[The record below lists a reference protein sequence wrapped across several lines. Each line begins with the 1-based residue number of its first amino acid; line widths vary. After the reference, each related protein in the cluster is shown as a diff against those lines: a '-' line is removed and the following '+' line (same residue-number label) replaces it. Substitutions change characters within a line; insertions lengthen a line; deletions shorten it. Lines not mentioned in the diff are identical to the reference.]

1 LQFENGRAI
10 GISNRWKKGQ
20 YCSILTPA
28 GIVGCGIYDLK
39 TPAEFDQ
46 AIAIAKGTPACPLT
60 EPEDLF
66 EARIV
71 GVTPKA
77 ASFGIRAGMTGRE
90 AVELM
95 LQAGQPESTG
105 DAGTP
110 ATSHG
115 VQVKSL
121 DHVTIVVKDLERS
134 RRFYVDLLGMRQV
147 ARPAFSFDGLWFQAG
162 KTQIHLI
169 LEFAGSGP
177 AGNLLPEKER
187 SSRTQHF
194 AFEVADAEAVVSFLR
209 KFGAAILSGPKP
221 RPDGYMQLFLTDPD
235 GHVVELC
242 SAPQGPSDS
251 HPARSKPA
259 SLHP

>member
-1 LQFENGRAI
+1 MPDTIPRTVHRELKFENGQAI
-10 GISNRWKKGQ
+10 GISNRWNKGQ
-20 YCSILTPA
+20 YCSILTRS

-39 TPAEFDQ
+39 TPAEFGQ

-66 EARIV
+66 DARIV
-71 GVTPKA
+71 GVTPQA
-77 ASFGIRAGMTGRE
+77 ASLGIRIGMTGRE

-95 LQAGQPESTG
+95 LQADKQSASVESAPAVTASTG
-105 DAGTP
+105 I
-110 ATSHG
+110 
-115 VQVKSL
+115 QVKSL

-134 RRFYVDLLGMRQV
+134 RRFYVDVLGMRQV

-177 AGNLLPEKER
+177 AGNLLPAELR

-194 AFEVADAEAVVSFLR
+194 AFEVGDVEAVVPLLR
-209 KFGAAILSGPKP
+209 EREVPILFGPKP
-221 RPDGYMQLFLTDPD
+221 RPDGYLQVFLTDPD

-242 SAPQGPSDS
+242 SPP
-251 HPARSKPA
+251 R
-259 SLHP
+259 L